1 MPKKI
6 DKLQRAIGL
15 MSGTSA
21 DGIDLALIE
30 SDGKDQ
36 ITNHSFSYLA
46 YEQNFKEKLQQI
58 TYCASKKNQMSLLE
72 IKLIENE
79 LTILHANL
87 VNNFLAKNNL
97 SPKDI
102 DIIGFHGHTIF
113 HQPEK
118 LITWQIGNGH
128 LLANKTQIDVIAD
141 FRSRD
146 VANGGHGAPLVPIYH
161 FYLLKN
167 QLNPVVV
174 LNIGGIS
181 NISYFNG
188 EDENNIEA
196 FDICFGNAPFDD
208 LVKKKFGIDFDE
220 NGQIAAKGKIDFEL
234 AKEILANDFFY
245 HKPPKSFH
253 RQDFKQILT
262 KLDDLVI
269 SDALATLAHIHA
281 EILKI
286 NLKFLSNKP
295 QKIFIAGGGRKNPT
309 IIKELK
315 NSLAAEN
322 ITIHLI
328 DEIGLNGDA
337 IEAEAFGFLA
347 IRSLKNLPIS
357 FTKTTGIV
365 NDLANS
371 SRLSGGVLYKHR

>member
-1 MPKKI
+1 LPKKI
-6 DKLQRAIGL
+6 EKLYRAIGL

-30 SDGKDQ
+30 SDGQNQ
-36 ITNHSFSYLA
+36 ITNHGFSYLA
-46 YEQNFKEKLQQI
+46 YEKNFKEKLHQI
-58 TYCASKKNQMSLLE
+58 TYCASKKNQISLLE

-87 VNNFLAKNNL
+87 INDFLAKNNL

-113 HQPEK
+113 HEPEK

-141 FRSRD
+141 FRSKD
-146 VANGGHGAPLVPIYH
+146 VANGGNGAPLVPIYH

-167 QLNPVVV
+167 QVNPAAV

-181 NISYFNG
+181 NITYFNG

-208 LVKKKFGIDFDE
+208 LVKKKFGLDFDE
-220 NGQIAAKGKIDFEL
+220 NGQIAKKGKINFEL
-234 AKEILANDFFY
+234 CQEILTNNIF
-245 HKPPKSFH
+245 HQKPPKSFH
-253 RQDFKQILT
+253 RQDFKTTLA
-262 KLDDLVI
+262 KLEDLEI
-269 SDALATLAHIHA
+269 SDALASMAHIHG
-281 EILKI
+281 EIVKI

-295 QKIFIAGGGRKNPT
+295 KKIFTAGGGRKNPT
-309 IIKELK
+309 IIKALK
-315 NSLAAEN
+315 NSLKSEN
-322 ITIHLI
+322 ITIDSI
-328 DEIGLNGDA
+328 DKIGLNGDA

-357 FTKTTGIV
+357 FKKTTGIT
-365 NDLANS
+365 NNS
-371 SRLSGGVLYKHR
+371 TNNSCLSGGVLYQNR